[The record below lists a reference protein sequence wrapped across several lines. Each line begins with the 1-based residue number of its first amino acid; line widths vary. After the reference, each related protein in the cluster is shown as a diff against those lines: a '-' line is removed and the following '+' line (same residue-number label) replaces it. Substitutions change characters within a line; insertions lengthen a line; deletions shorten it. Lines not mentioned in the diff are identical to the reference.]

1 MIAADL
7 INEFPR
13 AECRPANACETIAGP
28 DGPAVRV
35 ASPSRLTWALRLP
48 HEGRLETRVAAA
60 SSARVRFRVG
70 VADQRTYESLVEIV
84 VARSDGWKPLVVDL
98 SPYAGWKWSLFYHPD
113 RITWRLTLS
122 ADAME
127 GVPGLGLWGAPRVMT
142 TRKGEAEYLR
152 RIEPR

>member
-1 MIAADL
+1 M
-7 INEFPR
+7 
-13 AECRPANACETIAGP
+13 
-28 DGPAVRV
+28 
-35 ASPSRLTWALRLP
+35 
-48 HEGRLETRVAAA
+48 
-60 SSARVRFRVG
+60 
-70 VADQRTYESLVEIV
+70 ADQRTYESLVEIV